1 MPADPYK
8 LIEEAEAAT
17 DVEVRRRIL
26 GRAIEAFEVVDE
38 VSAKVSFAR
47 GYAWYLM
54 PEDSQ
59 QRHEQVLRH
68 LGDAIRQQP
77 EHPYARLYLAHH
89 YFDLGQ
95 HALAL
100 PILREF
106 APSYF
111 AGFGQA
117 WRDVKIAELI
127 VCCVIEVRDDTR
139 VGAAMKDLLQRA
151 NRVGEV
157 DLPEP
162 RELTAMV
169 RRKIRRTA

>member
-1 MPADPYK
+1 MAADPYV

-17 DVEVRRRIL
+17 DVEARRL
-26 GRAIEAFEVVDE
+26 ALERAIQAFETIAE

-68 LGDAIRQQP
+68 LGEAIRQQP
-77 EHPYARLYLAHH
+77 QHPFARLYLAHH
-89 YFDLGQ
+89 YFDLAQ
-95 HALAL
+95 YALAL

-106 APSYF
+106 SPTFF
-111 AGFGQA
+111 AGHGQP
-117 WRDVKIAELI
+117 WRDVKIAEMI
-127 VCCVIEVRDDTR
+127 VCCVIEVRDESTI
-139 VGAAMKDLLQRA
+139 GAAMKDLLQRA
-151 NRVGEV
+151 NSVEAA

-162 RELTAMV
+162 RELTSMV
-169 RRKIRRTA
+169 RRKIQRMA